1 MPRPSPTPTPVRR
14 LGRPARAAV
23 TIALSAALLAAA
35 TLTAPASL
43 ARPADPDPPVPIPD
57 PSARPATP
65 AAARPGGGGAR
76 RPAPAGDLASLRAEA
91 TRLRATLDDQH
102 RRLEVLVE
110 DLEEAYGRGVELLAD
125 AAKLDRRRRAA
136 ERELAVA
143 QAELDERARS
153 SYIAGPGWFLSNL
166 VGADDP
172 ADALARLPLQR
183 AVVEADLALVDR
195 VAGSKARLDATRS
208 RLSERLVAQARGA
221 AQLDAK
227 RAQAERLAADIG
239 RELRTMDR
247 RVAALID
254 QQRRREEASQQAAFA
269 DYLTAARR
277 SGTAPAR
284 DGHASAAARKAVAV
298 ALAQLGSPYVWGAE
312 GPATFDCSGLT
323 SFAYAAAGITI
334 PRVSRAQ
341 FAAYA
346 GLRPVDPL
354 HLVAGDLVFFADNPG
369 NPGTIHHVGM
379 YIGKG
384 LMVEAPHTGA
394 VIRTSS
400 IWRPSYAG
408 AVRPAP

>member
-1 MPRPSPTPTPVRR
+1 MPSPSPSPTPVRR

-23 TIALSAALLAAA
+23 TVALSAALLAAA

-43 ARPADPDPPVPIPD
+43 ARPADPDPPVP
-57 PSARPATP
+57 SARLAAP

-102 RRLEVLVE
+102 RRLEVLAE
-110 DLEEAYGRGVELLAD
+110 DLEEAYARGVGLLAD

-153 SYIAGPGWFLSNL
+153 SYMAGPGWFLSNL

-183 AVVEADLALVDR
+183 AVVEADLALVDQ
-195 VAGSKARLDATRS
+195 VAASRARLDATRS

-221 AQLDAK
+221 EQLDSK

-254 QQRRREEASQQAAFA
+254 RQRRREEASQQAAFA
-269 DYLTAARR
+269 DYLADARR

-284 DGHASAAARKAVAV
+284 DGRASAAARKAVAV

-394 VIRTSS
+394 VVRTSS
-400 IWRPSYAG
+400 IWRSSYAG

>member
-1 MPRPSPTPTPVRR
+1 V
-14 LGRPARAAV
+14 AVAAAV
-23 TIALSAALLAAA
+23 LAALLAAT

-43 ARPADPDPPVPIPD
+43 ARP
-57 PSARPATP
+57 
-65 AAARPGGGGAR
+65 GGGGAR
-76 RPAPAGDLASLRAEA
+76 PPASAGDLASLRTEA
-91 TRLRATLDDQH
+91 TRLRATLDEQH
-102 RRLEVLVE
+102 RRLEVLAE
-110 DLEEAYGRGVELLAD
+110 DLEEAYAHGVELLAD
-125 AAKLDRRRRAA
+125 ASRLDRRRRAA

-153 SYIAGPGWFLSNL
+153 TYIAGPGWFVSGL
-166 VGADDP
+166 VGADNP

-183 AVVEADLALVDR
+183 AVLEADLALVDR
-195 VAGSKARLDATRS
+195 VAAIKARLDRTRA
-208 RLSERLVAQARGA
+208 RLAARLVDQARGA
-221 AQLDAK
+221 EQLDAK
-227 RAQAERLAADIG
+227 RDQAERLAADIG

-254 QQRRREEASQQAAFA
+254 QQRRREEAGQRAAFA
-269 DYLTAARR
+269 DYLAGARR
-277 SGTAPAR
+277 SGVAPLR
-284 DGHASAAARKAVAV
+284 DGRASAAARRAVAV

-323 SFAYAAAGITI
+323 SFAYAAAGVTI

-354 HLVAGDLVFFADNPG
+354 HLVPGDLVFFADNPG
-369 NPGTIHHVGM
+369 SPSTIHHVGM

-394 VIRTSS
+394 VVRTSS